1 MAAHPSSARA
11 ILIWAVL
18 AAALIVPVAVAATSP
33 LLAWREPVYIAAGFA
48 GVVTL
53 GLLLLQPLLAGGYLP
68 GVSTR
73 FARRLHALVGG
84 GLLVAVVVHVVGL
97 WITSPPDVIDA
108 LLFRSPTPFS
118 IWGVIAMW
126 TVLAAALFAAFRRRL
141 RLRPAKWR
149 LVHLTLSTV
158 IIAGTVL
165 HAMLIEG
172 TMGLVSKAVICALV
186 VAALVK
192 LLVDLQARNMLI
204 RRKA

>member
-73 FARRLHALVGG
+73 FAR
-84 GLLVAVVVHVVGL
+84 
-97 WITSPPDVIDA
+97 
-108 LLFRSPTPFS
+108 
-118 IWGVIAMW
+118 
-126 TVLAAALFAAFRRRL
+126 
-141 RLRPAKWR
+141 
-149 LVHLTLSTV
+149 
-158 IIAGTVL
+158 
-165 HAMLIEG
+165 
-172 TMGLVSKAVICALV
+172 
-186 VAALVK
+186 
-192 LLVDLQARNMLI
+192 
-204 RRKA
+204 